1 MSVTT
6 SPTTTTK
13 SNPTPSPEV
22 MGFRA
27 QISGAS
33 LWDLVQME
41 CLSRSRQ
48 VIRISGEGGVGYLYF
63 ADGRVVHAVTSK
75 LVGEAAALE
84 ILGWTHGL
92 FQPCE
97 RAWPATGSIET
108 SCEGLILRLAKRRD
122 EAASN
127 LVAFPARGATPAGGA
142 VAGAAGR
149 DDHEFEEI
157 EIEPLHEEGEMRA
170 PNSTDQPAPP
180 TAIGSARVDLTAD
193 FPVMLRL
200 GAGGAIVKSKGAS
213 EEMAGVV
220 AYAHR
225 LAQLAGELLGLQPF
239 VAVECTFADGRLLIF
254 DEDNGD
260 TVALRPRPDTN
271 LQPLRDRLGL

>member
-1 MSVTT
+1 MTAMSPAAAV
-6 SPTTTTK
+6 
-13 SNPTPSPEV
+13 
-22 MGFRA
+22 GFRA

-63 ADGRVVHAVTSK
+63 MEGRVVHAVTSK

-84 ILGWTHGL
+84 ILSWTNGV
-92 FQPCE
+92 FQPCQ
-97 RAWPATGSIET
+97 RAWPATSTIET

-127 LVAFPARGATPAGGA
+127 LVAFPARSITPGNGG
-142 VAGAAGR
+142 VGAAA
-149 DDHEFEEI
+149 DEHEFEEI
-157 EIEPLHEEGEMRA
+157 EIEELHQEGEMRA
-170 PNSTDQPAPP
+170 PTNSIDQQPPSP
-180 TAIGSARVDLTAD
+180 TAIGPAADLSAD

-200 GAGGAIVKSKGAS
+200 GAGGSIIKNKGAS
-213 EEMAGVV
+213 EDLAGVV

-225 LAQLAGELLGLQPF
+225 LGQLAGELLGLDPF
-239 VAVECTFADGRLLIF
+239 VAMECTFSDGRFLIF
-254 DEDNGD
+254 DEENGD
-260 TVALRPRPDTN
+260 TVALRPRTETN

>member
-1 MSVTT
+1 MSTKPAASTT
-6 SPTTTTK
+6 A
-13 SNPTPSPEV
+13 V
-22 MGFRA
+22 GFRA

-63 ADGRVVHAVTSK
+63 AEGRVVHAVTSK

-84 ILGWTHGL
+84 ILSWTNGA
-92 FQPCE
+92 FQPCD

-122 EAASN
+122 EAATN
-127 LVAFPARGATPAGGA
+127 LVAFPARVPA
-142 VAGAAGR
+142 AAAS
-149 DDHEFEEI
+149 DDNQFEEI
-157 EIEPLHEEGEMRA
+157 EIEELHEEGEMRA
-170 PNSTDQPAPP
+170 PINVDQPSPT
-180 TAIGSARVDLTAD
+180 TAIASRTDLTAD

-200 GAGGAIVKSKGAS
+200 GAGGSIIKNKGGT

-225 LAQLAGELLGLQPF
+225 LGQLAGELLGLEPF
-239 VAVECTFADGRLLIF
+239 VAVECIFADGRMLMF

-260 TVALRPRPDTN
+260 IVALRPRADTN
-271 LQPLRDRLGL
+271 LQALRDRLGL

>member
-1 MSVTT
+1 MSTNSAASTT
-6 SPTTTTK
+6 SA
-13 SNPTPSPEV
+13 V
-22 MGFRA
+22 GFRA
-27 QISGAS
+27 QINGAS

-63 ADGRVVHAVTSK
+63 AEGRVVHAVTSK

-84 ILGWTHGL
+84 ILSWTNGL

-97 RAWPATGSIET
+97 RAWPATGTIET

-122 EAASN
+122 ELANN
-127 LVAFPARGATPAGGA
+127 LVAFPARAATPATGNPA
-142 VAGAAGR
+142 
-149 DDHEFEEI
+149 DDNQFEQI
-157 EIEPLHEEGEMRA
+157 EIEELHEEGEMRA
-170 PNSTDQPAPP
+170 PNNVDQPAQP
-180 TAIGSARVDLTAD
+180 TAINSRSDLTAD

-200 GAGGAIVKSKGAS
+200 GPGGSIVKNKGAT

-225 LAQLAGELLGLQPF
+225 LGQLAGELLGLEPF
-239 VAVECTFADGRLLIF
+239 VAIECVFADGRLLMF

-260 TVALRPRPDTN
+260 IVALRPRGDTN